1 MRENRTVVAHRRVG
15 FADPAAPIPGI
26 GLPELVSPG
35 NAWRRLEMDKGAAEE
50 TSAAPAT
57 LVLVI

>member
-1 MRENRTVVAHRRVG
+1 MRENQPVFPHRRAG
-15 FADPAAPIPGI
+15 FAAASAPIPGI

-35 NAWRRLEMDKGAAEE
+35 NPWRRLETHNDAAEE

-57 LVLVI
+57 LELER